1 MKTDYQQE
9 IEKLIANAF
18 TPAAA
23 AAEDKSALPKT
34 LEEIHAMVIN
44 VLPAKWIYDTDVY
57 SALENLNFKVS
68 YGDKEGEPGLFYFVT
83 INQ

>member
-9 IEKLIANAF
+9 IENLIANAF
-18 TPAAA
+18 IPAAP
-23 AAEDKSALPKT
+23 EDKTALPKT

-57 SALENLNFKVS
+57 SALENLGFKVS
-68 YGDKEGEPGLFYFVT
+68 YGKKDEEPGLFYFV
-83 INQ
+83 IVK